1 MKTTTTATATG
12 LPRLGGL
19 ALLALLLL
27 GPCAG
32 AAPAMGPAPAGT
44 AAAVVPVG
52 PVVFADG
59 FSLKGFF
66 SGMGSRTRVVQLC
79 VVTMCLALFIMMR
92 KFTAGG
98 GR

>member
-27 GPCAG
+27 GPCAA
-32 AAPAMGPAPAGT
+32 AAPAMGPAPAAT
-44 AAAVVPVG
+44 AAAVAPAA
-52 PVVFADG
+52 PAVFADG

>member
-1 MKTTTTATATG
+1 
-12 LPRLGGL
+12 
-19 ALLALLLL
+19 
-27 GPCAG
+27 
-32 AAPAMGPAPAGT
+32 
-44 AAAVVPVG
+44 VG

>member
-1 MKTTTTATATG
+1 MKTTTTAPATG

-27 GPCAG
+27 GPCAA
-32 AAPAMGPAPAGT
+32 AAPAARPAPAC
-44 AAAVVPVG
+44 AAAVTAG
-52 PVVFADG
+52 PVLAEG